1 MQEKTSEK
9 KELDDLKFCKW
20 PKERVKERWREKR
33 TLTTRRERKRIDWR
47 ESERKEERSREEEE
61 WPVMKRSA
69 GGQLITRMNL
79 QSFRAKVP
87 ENRKNR
93 VFEVIFPWGISLLR
107 IPNKMQ
113 VGFSLIYSLQRVL
126 KDLRLTKWYH
136 FFINKYKS
144 RSH

>member
-1 MQEKTSEK
+1 
-9 KELDDLKFCKW
+9 
-20 PKERVKERWREKR
+20 
-33 TLTTRRERKRIDWR
+33 
-47 ESERKEERSREEEE
+47 
-61 WPVMKRSA
+61 MKRSA

-113 VGFSLIYSLQRVL
+113 VGFSVIYSLQRVL
-126 KDLRLTKWYH
+126 KDLRLTK
-136 FFINKYKS
+136 
-144 RSH
+144 